1 MQERWGQYRADHA
14 QLKPLQAKLERARAE
29 RAKAAK
35 RKLQDMEQYV
45 IAAVANRERWVLVI
59 SGMHAVVVC
68 GLMHKW
74 DTV

>member
-35 RKLQDMEQYV
+35 RKLQDMEQHV
-45 IAAVANRERWVLVI
+45 ASAVAQRERWVSVI
-59 SGMHAVVVC
+59 LSRDTVVVWWI
-68 GLMHKW
+68 GA
-74 DTV
+74 